1 VGHSLHPTI
10 KAFVGVEI
18 LIVFVRKNEKKQ
30 ILTADYTEKIQEK
43 YQKQPFFHI
52 FYGFPP
58 ARE

>member
-1 VGHSLHPTI
+1 
-10 KAFVGVEI
+10 VGVEI